1 MGFNFERAKKEIEEL
16 IRNLNSR
23 VEVIDYF
30 ITTDVLIEYFKG
42 TLMNICVLT
51 NKALLGHEIKRGN
64 VSLFH
69 VLPLNKLRIV
79 AQEIRVERKTST

>member
-1 MGFNFERAKKEIEEL
+1 MPVRKIGFNFERAKKEMEEL
-16 IRNLNSR
+16 IRNLNLR

-51 NKALLGHEIKRGN
+51 NKVLVGYEIKKGN
-64 VSLFH
+64 VSLS
-69 VLPLNKLRIV
+69 RIT
-79 AQEIRVERKTST
+79 AR